1 MKRKIVSIILL
12 CTIVGV
18 QVKPVYARESLEKY
32 EVNSLQELKEEISD
46 LGKNVDDQSIQ
57 TLMSNTKPEVLQKC

>member
-12 CTIVGV
+12 CAVVGV

-32 EVNSLQELKEEISD
+32 EVNSL
-46 LGKNVDDQSIQ
+46 
-57 TLMSNTKPEVLQKC
+57 